1 MDVNFND
8 NSNELMKYSVFKF
21 SLYTLL
27 LVTNLFTALGLAELS
42 IPDYYSHPA
51 NKYIWQVAVYL
62 LIFFY
67 LRLLTRRMVTTSE
80 SWLLIKGNLIGLI
93 INFAL
98 LSLLKQSDHFSRSI
112 ILTFFGLNLLLPIWI
127 HYLKQ
132 YFLSHSFL
140 RERVLII
147 CDNKT
152 TEDAQSWLAPNNP
165 FGFDIGYTINI
176 NHHTPL
182 DLDTEITKVLAID
195 HFYATIIMLEDTDI
209 DRTFNLMDHIQHKV
223 KRILLLP
230 HMLSMP
236 TFNAEV
242 FNAPNQKGLMF
253 FFRNNLLNDSDRAVK
268 QITDFT
274 LALILTLIFLPFLL
288 GLYAW
293 IWISCNGNPIFKQKR
308 VGQDG
313 RVFKIYK
320 FRTMRLDAAQQLEKI
335 LRNDPDAREEWERD
349 HKLKNDPRITPI
361 GHFLRRTSLDELP
374 QLINVLRGQMSLV
387 GPRPIIEDEISAY
400 GEYLDYYQ
408 LVRPGI
414 TGLWQVSGRNE
425 LSYAERVQLDVWY
438 VRNWSL
444 ELDLIILTKT
454 LVTVLLRK
462 GSY

>member
-1 MDVNFND
+1 
-8 NSNELMKYSVFKF
+8 MKYGIFKF
-21 SLYTLL
+21 TLYTTLL
-27 LVTNLFTALGLAELS
+27 FINLFLAVTLS
-42 IPDYYSHPA
+42 ETLIVDYYYHPT
-51 NKYIWQVAVYL
+51 NKYIWLIPIYL

-112 ILTFFGLNLLLPIWI
+112 ILTFFGLNLLLPVWI
-127 HYLKQ
+127 YYLKQ

-152 TEDAQSWLAPNNP
+152 SEDANSWLAPNNP
-165 FGFDIGYTINI
+165 FGFDIGYAINI
-176 NHHTPL
+176 NKYSPE
-182 DLDTEITKVLAID
+182 DLDKAISAILAVD

-253 FFRNNLLNDSDRAVK
+253 FFRNNLLNDSDRTVK
-268 QITDFT
+268 QVTDFT
-274 LALILTLIFLPFLL
+274 IAFALTLSFLPFLI
-288 GLYAW
+288 GLY
-293 IWISCNGNPIFKQKR
+293 IWILLSCNGNPIFKQKR

-313 RVFKIYK
+313 KVFKIYK

-335 LRNDPDAREEWERD
+335 LRNDPEAREEWERD

-387 GPRPIIEDEISAY
+387 GPRPIIEDEIPAY

-425 LSYAERVQLDVWY
+425 LSYAERIQLDVWY

>member
-1 MDVNFND
+1 
-8 NSNELMKYSVFKF
+8 MKYGIFKF
-21 SLYTLL
+21 TLYTLL
-27 LVTNLFTALGLAELS
+27 LFVNLFLAVTLS
-42 IPDYYSHPA
+42 ETLITDYYYHPT
-51 NKYIWQVAVYL
+51 NKYIWQIPVYL

-335 LRNDPDAREEWERD
+335 LRNDPEAREEWERD

-387 GPRPIIEDEISAY
+387 GPRPIIEDEIPAY

-425 LSYAERVQLDVWY
+425 LSYAERIQLDVWY

>member
-1 MDVNFND
+1 
-8 NSNELMKYSVFKF
+8 MKYGVFKLT
-21 SLYTLL
+21 LYSILL
-27 LVTNLFTALGLAELS
+27 LSNLFTAIVLADLF
-42 IPDYYSHPA
+42 IPDIYSHPT
-51 NKYIWQVAVYL
+51 NKYLWQVMTYL

-335 LRNDPDAREEWERD
+335 LRNDPEAREEWERD

-387 GPRPIIEDEISAY
+387 GPRPIIEDEIPAY

-425 LSYAERVQLDVWY
+425 LSYAERIQLDVWY